1 MNNLLAF
8 KGIKMTKAEGVP
20 YLDLSKEF
28 NSLKDEWFSM
38 ITEDGARGSW
48 ILGPNVHAFEKE
60 AAEFVGTT
68 YAIGVANGTDALY
81 LSLRALGVGPGD
93 EVITT
98 PYTFFATSEVIDMVG
113 ATPVFVDIDATSF
126 NINPALVEQ
135 AVTAKTR
142 AIIPVHLFG
151 NPADMT
157 AINAIADKHGLAVI
171 EDAAQAFGAKHENKR
186 VGSMGNTGCFSFYPT
201 KVLGCYGDGG
211 LLTTDSDEIAD
222 AVRKLRNHGA
232 AAAFQHDEVGMN
244 SRLDEV
250 QAALLRLK
258 LKSLDANISARQSIA
273 SRYDK
278 HLGKLGI
285 TCPTR
290 PDKGSH
296 AFNLYT
302 IRSSKRDLIRQ
313 ALMDNSIGN
322 STCYPSPL
330 ALQEVYKHLS
340 YTAEDFP
347 VSVALG
353 AEVVSL
359 PVFPDMT
366 EEQVDRVCQVIEQ
379 AIN

>member
-1 MNNLLAF
+1 
-8 KGIKMTKAEGVP
+8 MTKAEGVP

-28 NSLKDEWFSM
+28 NSLKDEWFAM
-38 ITEDGARGSW
+38 ICEDGARGSW
-48 ILGPNVHAFEKE
+48 ILGPNVHSFEKE
-60 AAEFVGTT
+60 AAEFVGTAH
-68 YAIGVANGTDALY
+68 AIGVANGTDALY

-98 PYTFFATSEVIDMVG
+98 PYTFFSTSEVIDMVG
-113 ATPVFVDIDATSF
+113 ATPVFVDIDAASF
-126 NINPALVEQ
+126 NINPSLIEQ

-157 AINAIADKHGLAVI
+157 AINMIADKHGLAVV
-171 EDAAQAFGAKHENKR
+171 EDAAQAFGARHETQR

-211 LLTTDSDEIAD
+211 LLTTDSDEVAES
-222 AVRKLRNHGA
+222 VRKLRNHGA
-232 AAAFQHDEVGMN
+232 AAAFEHDEVGMN

-258 LKSLDANISARQSIA
+258 LKSLDENITSRQRIA
-273 SRYDK
+273 SIYDER
-278 HLGKLGI
+278 LGRLGI

-290 PDKGSH
+290 PDNGSH

-353 AEVVSL
+353 TEVVSL

-379 AIN
+379 AIS